1 MDKRGFNYELN
12 KLKDA
17 YPDKLILIEGIQ
29 RAFNRD
35 VPSISRENLFALYQ
49 NPAQFMLKK
58 PLPDG
63 RWTTQLHEWADN
75 GVEDLLNINPIFL
88 GAKNSLGDTVL
99 MNLVEYAIGKTTEQ
113 INFDLLKK
121 ILENPLVFEYKTGE
135 DEEMCQASVWDIK
148 DVTGRSPIDYLSDMA
163 SGTGT
168 CQGCEPITELAPLI
182 AEWASIMQDAL
193 PGDEENLP
201 DAVQAEVEKAPPT
214 DDEILNS
221 ISEYDLCY
229 GESDPGDGDDDVPV
243 VGEPGAAEYYPETG
257 AVGIVDEAPEDDGEE
272 EELPEEAV
280 AMIHEEVGKDPFIRD
295 KGNVERI
302 ALAAR

>member
-1 MDKRGFNYELN
+1 
-12 KLKDA
+12 
-17 YPDKLILIEGIQ
+17 
-29 RAFNRD
+29 
-35 VPSISRENLFALYQ
+35 
-49 NPAQFMLKK
+49 
-58 PLPDG
+58 
-63 RWTTQLHEWADN
+63 
-75 GVEDLLNINPIFL
+75 
-88 GAKNSLGDTVL
+88 
-99 MNLVEYAIGKTTEQ
+99 
-113 INFDLLKK
+113 
-121 ILENPLVFEYKTGE
+121 
-135 DEEMCQASVWDIK
+135 
-148 DVTGRSPIDYLSDMA
+148 
-163 SGTGT
+163 
-168 CQGCEPITELAPLI
+168 
-182 AEWASIMQDAL
+182 MQDAL

-243 VGEPGAAEYYPETG
+243 VSEPGAAEYYPETG